1 MSIPS
6 SVEKVK
12 DLKITLKPLKS
23 VLDCVDEIV
32 TVLIP
37 NAPWSVLR
45 GRDYDGID
53 LEGLESL
60 KRSHMRSSDC
70 WNL

>member
-23 VLDCVDEIV
+23 VLDCVNEIV

-45 GRDYDGID
+45 GRD
-53 LEGLESL
+53 LL
-60 KRSHMRSSDC
+60 RQT
-70 WNL
+70 